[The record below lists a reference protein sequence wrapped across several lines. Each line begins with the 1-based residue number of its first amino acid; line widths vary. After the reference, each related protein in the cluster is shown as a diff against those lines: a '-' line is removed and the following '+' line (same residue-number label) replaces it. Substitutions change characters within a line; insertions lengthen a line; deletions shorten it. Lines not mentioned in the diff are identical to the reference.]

1 MAWEPDTEAQ
11 AAPVGGEWRAWAPG
25 AHTPPEER
33 QRSRS
38 PSRGGR
44 GPLFSFAAG
53 PQHSGGSSGKRVP
66 LPRPGAA
73 ACFPGPELASCS
85 LIVTLSEIVPPGDSS
100 DLCEVSS
107 SAVVIGALRAFRGW
121 GARPAGVSQRH
132 TAKNAPC
139 PVLRCWALP
148 GTLVGRQP
156 NSTPYGAVRGTP
168 PDRASSV
175 CGQCPRHISRR
186 GRERGRS
193 HRKHGVACGQGTQHP
208 VQAVREGRSRMPE
221 ALRGHSRGRRLS
233 GGDRPDSG
241 LGRPAGVIV
250 KTIWGTGVK
259 INQQNTN
266 ISSTGLRKRDL
277 ST

>member
-11 AAPVGGEWRAWAPG
+11 AAPAGGEWRAWAPG

-107 SAVVIGALRAFRGW
+107 SAAVIGALRAFRGW
-121 GARPAGVSQRH
+121 GPGLPVCPSGTQRRTPRAPRCGAG
-132 TAKNAPC
+132 PC
-139 PVLRCWALP
+139 QAHSSADSLIQLLTGLSAEP
-148 GTLVGRQP
+148 RQ
-156 NSTPYGAVRGTP
+156 T
-168 PDRASSV
+168 ASSV
-175 CGQCPRHISRR
+175 QR
-186 GRERGRS
+186 
-193 HRKHGVACGQGTQHP
+193 VWP
-208 VQAVREGRSRMPE
+208 VPPAHLSPWEREGPLTQETRCGVWAGHPAPSPGGE
-221 ALRGHSRGRRLS
+221 GGEESDARGITWAQSWAASFWRR
-233 GGDRPDSG
+233 
-241 LGRPAGVIV
+241 
-250 KTIWGTGVK
+250 
-259 INQQNTN
+259 
-266 ISSTGLRKRDL
+266 
-277 ST
+277 